1 MAQRINPNTD
11 DKSVLLSG
19 DENPDQG
26 TLAYAL
32 KALRVAPSY
41 IQPSATIRIGSSPET
56 LETEVGA
63 LIKDIGQNINL
74 NFTKNDSGGVNVLG
88 DSVTPPDN
96 TNKYAVRAIQYINGA
111 ATYGTIVKSVS
122 NVFTPA
128 YIGVSWDSFY
138 LADYSEKDYIQIQG
152 IVRTLAGPAKPD
164 NLGAVSPTDQGVQ
177 IATLLPTT
185 TLRGRRRIFYS
196 LNFEKTVFDK
206 LVNNSTDLTVDSST
220 NTIIRNLARLTGW
233 DNPRNGEYFSPKKG
247 TKGLFVAI
255 PDTRTVTFKASGVAF
270 TDGILHKT
278 IVVTGRNNQIPK
290 KYIAYYYPAIDQTNG
305 FGADSSFT
313 IDIK

>member
-1 MAQRINPNTD
+1 MIQQIYPETTD
-11 DKSVLLSG
+11 KHVSLSG
-19 DENPDQG
+19 ESNPKTG

-32 KALRVAPSY
+32 KALRIPPTY
-41 IQPSATIRIGSSPET
+41 TQPTANIRIGNSEN
-56 LETEVGA
+56 LETEVGS
-63 LIKDIGQNINL
+63 LIKDVGQNINL

-88 DSVTPPDN
+88 DAVTPPDN

-128 YIGVSWDSFY
+128 YIGVSWDQFY

-152 IVRTLAGPAKPD
+152 IVRTLAGSAKPD
-164 NLGAVSPTDQGVQ
+164 NLGAINPSDTGVQ
-177 IATLLPTT
+177 IDTLLPTAI
-185 TLRGRRRIFYS
+185 LRGRRKIFYS
-196 LNFEKTVFDK
+196 LNFEKTVFDN
-206 LVNNSTDLTVDSST
+206 LVNNTTNLNVDSST
-220 NTIIRNLARLTGW
+220 NTIIRNLAKLTGW
-233 DNPRNGEYFSPKKG
+233 DNSRTNEYFSPKKG
-247 TKGLFVAI
+247 TKGLFVAV
-255 PDTRTVTFKASGVAF
+255 PDNKTVTFKASGVAF
-270 TDGILHKT
+270 TDGILNKT
-278 IVVTGRNNQIPK
+278 VIVTGLNLQIPR